1 MERKRINST
10 AEVGQEVEVDQQPN
24 ASGKGYADYVLWDDD
39 ASPLAVIE
47 VKKASVEPELG
58 RQQAKLYAD
67 SLEQKYGQRPI
78 IFYTNGYD
86 IWIWDDA
93 GGYPPRKIYGYY
105 AKKSLQYL
113 VKYQRERKAELNTL
127 SPKAEIINRLY
138 QTEAVKRVSERFT
151 QKHRKSLVV
160 MATGTGK
167 TRVCIALIDVLIRAG
182 WVRVLFVR

>member
-1 MERKRINST
+1 MKKFATEAEKTANILEFDETETRKRIVDSLITAAGWHVAGGLDST
-10 AEVGQEVEVDQQPN
+10 AEVGQEVEVDQQPT

-93 GGYPPRKIYGYY
+93 SGYPPRKIYGYY

-113 VKYQRERKAELNTL
+113 VKYQREEKQN
-127 SPKAEIINRLY
+127 
-138 QTEAVKRVSERFT
+138 
-151 QKHRKSLVV
+151 
-160 MATGTGK
+160 
-167 TRVCIALIDVLIRAG
+167 
-182 WVRVLFVR
+182 